1 MKWYSIT
8 DEPLKIYGLAVAEG
22 MRFFRLPEEIAAQAN
37 ETVAALCGDCAGGRV
52 RFRTD
57 SPKVCVRHVVTKLP
71 LAMANMSCIAR
82 SGCDVYV
89 DGRFAG
95 GRADGLNLPDSSCLN
110 AQVSKLPRMQ
120 DVDICLPM
128 YNRIVSLEV
137 GVEEGSRVEAPK
149 PYAIEKPIVF
159 YGSSIT
165 QGSAASR
172 PGMSYVSQVTRALS
186 ADYVNLGFAGGARGE
201 PVMAQYIA
209 GLDMSLFVLDYDHN
223 APTPEHLKKTHYPF
237 YETVRRAHPQ
247 VPILMLTRPNFHGN
261 GTPAAQADSA
271 RRRDIV
277 RETYERA
284 LAQGDGRV
292 RFLDGETFFGAED
305 WDDCTADTAHP
316 NDLGFRRMAQCIL
329 PVLRE
334 MLGL

>member
-1 MKWYSIT
+1 MKWYSILE
-8 DEPLKIYGLAVAEG
+8 EPLQIRGLAVHEPG
-22 MRFFRLPEEIAAQAN
+22 RFFRLPEEIAGQVN
-37 ETVAALCGDCAGGRV
+37 EVVAALCGDCAGGRV

-57 SPKVCVRHVVTKLP
+57 SPKVCVRHIVTKLP

-82 SGCDVYV
+82 SACDVYV

-95 GRADGLNLPDSSCLN
+95 GRPEDLNLPASVQMR
-110 AQVSKLPRMQ
+110 ATVGKEPRMQ
-120 DVDICLPM
+120 DVDIYLPM
-128 YNRIVSLEV
+128 YNHIVSLEV
-137 GVEEGSRVEAPK
+137 GVEDGARVEAPR
-149 PYAIEKPIVF
+149 PYAVEKPIVF

-172 PGMSYVSQVTRALS
+172 PGMGYAAQVTRALS

-201 PVMAQYIA
+201 QTIAEYIA

-223 APTPEHLKKTHYPF
+223 APTPEHLQATHYPF
-237 YETVRRAHPQ
+237 YETVRRAHPE
-247 VPILMLTRPNFHGN
+247 VPILMLTRPNFYGN
-261 GTPAAQADSA
+261 GTPAAAQDSA
-271 RRRDIV
+271 CRREIV
-277 RETYERA
+277 RETYE
-284 LAQGDGRV
+284 LARSRGDDRV
-292 RFLDGETFFGAED
+292 RFLDGETFFGEED
-305 WDDCTADTAHP
+305 WDACTADTAHP